1 LKSAARF
8 GERCR
13 SRDTAGK
20 RARDAP
26 ARAPERLHQAQKNR
40 YEAWIKESREKRGRI
55 LLENYG
61 PEPENGYDEWQ
72 LRAADMME
80 DGMEREEAE
89 ALAKQEAGADK
100 QNG

>member
-1 LKSAARF
+1 MPQSRHRRKKGQGRASTRA
-8 GERCR
+8 ER
-13 SRDTAGK
+13 
-20 RARDAP
+20 
-26 ARAPERLHQAQKNR
+26 RLLSHQAQKNR
-40 YEAWIKESREKRGRI
+40 YEAWIKESREKRRRL

-89 ALAKQEAGADK
+89 ALAKQEAEADK